1 MMAPHIWPSET
12 FILSELYWGPH
23 CILSRLIYHYTKAR
37 VLRCFE
43 ATVPF
48 ILARVQLFH
57 VAAANEWKSIDV
69 RSLLTEGDEDIP
81 VKCSTWAADGKR
93 IICGA
98 RNAVLVSIL
107 RVNIRR
113 EHTKLNG
120 DAALLWNKC
129 TFKLV

>member
-1 MMAPHIWPSET
+1 MS
-12 FILSELYWGPH
+12 Y
-23 CILSRLIYHYTKAR
+23 LIYQYTKAC
-37 VLRCFE
+37 VLRCLE

-48 ILARVQLFH
+48 ILACVQLFH
-57 VAAANEWKSIDV
+57 VASANEWKSIDV

-107 RVNIRR
+107 PVTI
-113 EHTKLNG
+113 
-120 DAALLWNKC
+120 
-129 TFKLV
+129 